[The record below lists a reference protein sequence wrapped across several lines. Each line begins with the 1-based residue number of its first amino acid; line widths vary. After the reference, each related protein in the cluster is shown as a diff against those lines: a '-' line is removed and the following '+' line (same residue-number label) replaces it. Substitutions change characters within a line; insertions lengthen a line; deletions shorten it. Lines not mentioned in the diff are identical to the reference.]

1 MSRGFLS
8 LSRAMLLGFVRDRTA
23 LFFTIL
29 FPLMFLVVFGGLMKN
44 QGVSRSKVIEVG
56 QVAVID
62 QVPAEAKADLGKVLA
77 VTKMA
82 DPAKALDAVRKGDYE
97 AAIEQHGDTVV
108 VHYSAADPVR
118 AGTVQSVFDRLV
130 QQSNLALSATPGRL
144 KLDAQQVEDKSLK
157 AIQFVT
163 PGLLGWAIA
172 TGATFGAA
180 LTLVTWRQK
189 RILRRLR
196 LSPVRTVS
204 VIGARVG
211 VSVGVALA
219 QTAIFLGVAMT
230 PFFGLKLSSYWWMS
244 IPVVLVGTLAFLSIG
259 LLAGAWAKTQEAANM
274 IAQLVVLP
282 MAFLSGSFFPLDGAP
297 KWLQNVAEIFPLRHM
312 NQALLDVMV
321 RGKGPESALPE
332 LGILAGFAI
341 VVSLLA
347 ARLFRWD
354 DV

>member
-1 MSRGFLS
+1 
-8 LSRAMLLGFVRDRTA
+8 MLLGFVRDRTA

-62 QVPAEAKADLGKVLA
+62 QVPADAKANLAKVLD

-82 DPAKALDAVRKGDYE
+82 DPTKALDAVRKGDYA
-97 AAIEQHGDTVV
+97 AAIEQQGDTVV
-108 VHYSAADPVR
+108 VHFSAADQVR
-118 AGTVQSVFDRLV
+118 AGTVRGVLESMV
-130 QQSNLALSATPGRL
+130 QQSNLALAANPGRL
-144 KLDAQQVEDKSLK
+144 KIDAQQVEDKSLK

-204 VIGARVG
+204 VIGARIG
-211 VSVGVALA
+211 VSVGVACV
-219 QTAIFLGVAMT
+219 QTAIFLGVALM

-297 KWLQNVAEIFPLRHM
+297 KWLQTTSEIFPLRHM

-321 RGKGPESALPE
+321 RGKGPASVLPE